1 MSDDFADAHDELR
14 TLARSVLDKT
24 AVATSG
30 DAEVPAAPDW
40 QTIAAAGWLG
50 LEVPEAFGGA
60 GATFAEV
67 AVLLQEMGRATAG
80 GPYASV
86 AALSVSL
93 LDMLG
98 PGRSRDALLRET
110 VSGSAVPI
118 VAVDAQTLARPASE
132 PVPAPFRIER
142 TGAGAVLH
150 GRCDLVL
157 DAPYADRFL
166 LLARRDDM
174 AYVAVVEADHSG
186 LSITEDPVVD
196 PTRRIG
202 SVVAESVEVAAE
214 SLWPLCDP
222 SRVWQ
227 RLCDRAAVAFAC
239 DSLGIGEAALS
250 RTVDY
255 AAVREQFGR
264 PVGSF
269 QAVKHGC
276 ADMATQLAVARQL
289 VDPAVRRQV
298 EKVQVEKVMEAPA
311 EKASEAPA
319 ANSSE
324 ASAGKSAEST
334 VTASMAKSY
343 ASTAAVDIAGKAM
356 QLHGGVGYT
365 WESGVHVYLKRALFN
380 RAAFGSPAEHRERL
394 AQRFSTQVASALI

>member
-24 AVATSG
+24 VVAAAS
-30 DAEVPAAPDW
+30 DESDVPAAPDW

-50 LEVPEAFGGA
+50 VEVPEAFGGA

-67 AVLLQEMGRATAG
+67 AVLLQEMGRATAS

-86 AALSVSL
+86 AALSVPL

-98 PGRSRDALLRET
+98 PGRFRDELIRAT
-110 VSGSAVPI
+110 VSGTAVPI
-118 VAVDAQTLARPASE
+118 VAVDAQTLARPSSE

-142 TGAGAVLH
+142 TGARAVLH

-166 LLARRDDM
+166 LLAHQDDAM
-174 AYVAVVEADHSG
+174 AYVAVVEPDHSG
-186 LSITEDPVVD
+186 MTIAESPVVD

-214 SLWPLCDP
+214 SLWPVGDR

-227 RLCDRAAVAFAC
+227 RLRDRAAVAFAC

-250 RTVDY
+250 RTVEY

-269 QAVKHGC
+269 QAVKHAC

-289 VDPAVRRQV
+289 VEPAVRRQV
-298 EKVQVEKVMEAPA
+298 EQVLEAPA
-311 EKASEAPA
+311 EKASEAPVG
-319 ANSSE
+319 N
-324 ASAGKSAEST
+324 SAEST
-334 VTASMAKSY
+334 IAASMAKSY
-343 ASTAAVDIAGKAM
+343 ASTAAVDIAGKAV

-365 WESGVHVYLKRALFN
+365 WDSGVHIYLKRALFN

-394 AQRFSTQVASALI
+394 AQRFSS

>member
-14 TLARSVLDKT
+14 TLARSVLDKS
-24 AVATSG
+24 AVAAAS
-30 DAEVPAAPDW
+30 DESDVPAAPDW

-50 LEVPEAFGGA
+50 VEVPEAFGGA

-86 AALSVSL
+86 AALSVPL

-98 PGRSRDALLRET
+98 PGRFRDELIRAT
-110 VSGSAVPI
+110 VSGTAVPI
-118 VAVDAQTLARPASE
+118 VAVDAQTLARPVSE
-132 PVPAPFRIER
+132 PVSAPFRIER
-142 TGAGAVLH
+142 IGAGAVLH

-166 LLARRDDM
+166 LLARRDDAM
-174 AYVAVVEADHSG
+174 AYVAMVERDHSG
-186 LSITEDPVVD
+186 VTISEDPIVD

-214 SLWPLCDP
+214 SLWPVGDP

-227 RLCDRAAVAFAC
+227 RLRDRAAVAFAC
-239 DSLGIGEAALS
+239 DSIGIGEAALS

-269 QAVKHGC
+269 QAVKHAC

-289 VDPAVRRQV
+289 VEPAVRQQV

-311 EKASEAPA
+311 EEASEAPA
-319 ANSSE
+319 ANSNE
-324 ASAGKSAEST
+324 AGAGKSAEPT
-334 VTASMAKSY
+334 VAASMAKSY
-343 ASTAAVDIAGKAM
+343 ASAVAVDIAGQAV

-394 AQRFSTQVASALI
+394 AQRFAS